1 MGYAAKVL
9 SHTFYCRRNPK
20 SMNED
25 ELKFLG
31 LAVLPLDENGK
42 MENTE
47 LNEYKD
53 LGLIGV

>member
-1 MGYAAKVL
+1 
-9 SHTFYCRRNPK
+9 
-20 SMNED
+20 MNED